1 MIYSEDAPRL
11 EAALHQ
17 RFADR
22 RVNIVNMR
30 REFFRVS
37 LDEIRAAVSECFG
50 QVTFVTVP
58 EAAEY
63 RETVAL
69 MKEREREQSHLQ
81 FA

>member
-22 RVNIVNMR
+22 RVNMVNMR
-30 REFFRVS
+30 REFRVS